1 MLAMNVR
8 EINRQFQVRGAAA
21 ENGSAA
27 DISSYLDTGNYLD
40 I

>member
-1 MLAMNVR
+1 MLTVSECA

-21 ENGSAA
+21 ENGSN
-27 DISSYLDTGNYLD
+27 LDTGNYLD